1 VTRLSLFATCLL
13 ATCLLATNTA
23 LPGALKPAG
32 TVWLSGCDTGTA
44 NSLAAGSHR
53 AAAACGDGQLRIWNT
68 TNGEV
73 LQSIPI
79 PSTPIDAVAISWDG
93 RWILAADHAGK
104 TTMWDSRTGKVTL
117 QTQLTH
123 YPSSIMFSR
132 DSTTLA
138 ISAAGGPTAI
148 FDVATAHKLY
158 DVATTF
164 GTAATAFSRDGRYF
178 ADADTDTAVRI
189 YETKNG
195 KLISENHDFKLEPF
209 TVDFTKDGKQ
219 VIAAGADR
227 VIAYIDTATGKVGR
241 KSKVQSE
248 PIVYLEVSPDGESL
262 AVAFVKAENVTQ
274 PAPIA
279 VWTVASAEE
288 KSDWMPPGPIT
299 GAGWGS
305 DGHFMVTTV
314 DGKRMGVWQVP

>member
-1 VTRLSLFATCLL
+1 VIRLILFASCLL
-13 ATCLLATNTA
+13 ATTTA
-23 LPGALKPAG
+23 PASAQKPAG

-44 NSLAAGSHR
+44 SSLAAVPHR
-53 AAAACGDGQLRIWNT
+53 AAAACADGQLRIWNT
-68 TNGEV
+68 KNCQI
-73 LQSIPI
+73 LQSIPLS
-79 PSTPIDAVAISWDG
+79 STPIDAVAISWDG

-104 TTMWDSRTGKVTL
+104 TTMWNSTTGKVKL

-123 YPSSIMFSR
+123 YPSSIVFSR
-132 DSTTLA
+132 DSKRLA

-195 KLISENHDFKLEPF
+195 KLVSENHDFKLEPF

-219 VIAAGADR
+219 LIAAGADR
-227 VIAYIDTATGKVGR
+227 VIAYIDTATGKVDR

-279 VWTVASAEE
+279 LWTVASAEQ
-288 KSDWMPPGPIT
+288 KSDWMPPSPIT
-299 GAGWGS
+299 GANWGS
-305 DGHFMVTTV
+305 DGHFMVTTA

>member
-1 VTRLSLFATCLL
+1 VTRLALFAACLL
-13 ATCLLATNTA
+13 ATSTA
-23 LPGALKPAG
+23 PAGAQKPAG
-32 TVWLSGCDTGTA
+32 AVWLSGCDTGTA
-44 NSLAAGSHR
+44 SSLAAGPHR
-53 AAAACGDGQLRIWNT
+53 AAAACADRQLRIWNT
-68 TNGEV
+68 TDGQI
-73 LQSIPI
+73 LHSIPLS
-79 PSTPIDAVAISWDG
+79 STPIDAIAISWDG
-93 RWILAADHAGK
+93 RWILAADHTGK
-104 TTMWDSRTGKVTL
+104 TTMWDSTTGEVRL
-117 QTQLTH
+117 QTQLMH

-138 ISAAGGPTAI
+138 VSAAGGPTAI

-178 ADADTDTAVRI
+178 ADADTDTTVRI
-189 YETKNG
+189 YETKSG
-195 KLISENHDFKLEPF
+195 KLVAENHDFKLEPF

-219 VIAAGADR
+219 VIVAGADR
-227 VIAYIDTATGKVGR
+227 VIAYIDTATGKVNR

-262 AVAFVKAENVTQ
+262 AVAFVKADNVTQ

-279 VWTVASAEE
+279 VWNVASAEQ
-288 KSDWMPPGPIT
+288 KSDWMPPSSIT
-299 GAGWGS
+299 GASWGS

-314 DGKRMGVWQVP
+314 DGRRMGVWQVP